1 MNTNPSEKL
10 MKMKRDIIALK
21 DDIAAKNLEL
31 DKKKLEYAYEIAFLK
46 DFDFINKE
54 IIDEC
59 QKSLFGTRHDLGIYE
74 NGNFVKTVLVERNDT
89 MRSVCEKINEAVK
102 EKNLKNVTFNYVGDY
117 SL

>member
-10 MKMKRDIIALK
+10 MKIKRDIIDLK
-21 DDIAAKNLEL
+21 NEISEKNLEL

-59 QKSLFGTRHDLGIYE
+59 QKSLFKTRHDLGIYE
-74 NGNFVKTVLVERNDT
+74 NGSWVKTVVIERNDT
-89 MRSVCEKINEAVK
+89 MRSVCEKIDAIVK
-102 EKNLKNVTFNYVGDY
+102 KKNLKNVTFNYVGDY